1 MAELTATVS
10 AKERRTAAMQNRNR
24 NREQRWKNERFSVPY
39 RTDRP
44 TISLSILWFV
54 AVVLAIVLS
63 QWAVAVVAAAVA
75 GVAALQTG
83 HAWAFHAPSDR
94 RVAAG
99 FAALTALSGLAG
111 TFGLGLACVIL
122 SFAAFAYSL
131 SGVDHHTP
139 LTDNPATNS
148 PETALP
154 GARTVASQRL
164 QTRPKSQQ
172 AALLDFTGI
181 LIRSSIPAG
190 LAAGSLVALTG
201 RGIGAA
207 ISLVVL
213 VSAYEIG
220 DYLVGTGSAN
230 AIEGPIAGIAVLA
243 VAGAALAI
251 TQPSPFDGPR
261 AVLFAILTAI
271 SCPLGQILGSAIL
284 PRGDS
289 WAPGLRRLDS
299 LLIAG
304 PLWLLLL

>member
-1 MAELTATVS
+1 MAGLTTIVS

-24 NREQRWKNERFSVPY
+24 VREQRWKNERFAVPY

-44 TISLSILWFV
+44 TISLSVLWFV
-54 AVVLAIVLS
+54 AIVLAIVLS
-63 QWAVAVVAAAVA
+63 QWAVAAVATVVA
-75 GVAALQTG
+75 GVAGLQTG

-131 SGVDHHTP
+131 SGVDHHVSEA
-139 LTDNPATNS
+139 N
-148 PETALP
+148 TAEI
-154 GARTVASQRL
+154 GAQTTTSQRL

-172 AALLDFTGI
+172 ATLLDFTGI

-201 RGIGAA
+201 RGVGAA

-213 VSAYEIG
+213 VSAYEVG

-243 VAGAALAI
+243 VVGAALAI

-261 AVLFAILTAI
+261 AVLFAVLTAI

>member
-1 MAELTATVS
+1 MPELAMRAT
-10 AKERRTAAMQNRNR
+10 AKERRTAAMQNRNKVR
-24 NREQRWKNERFSVPY
+24 QQRWKNERYAVPY

-44 TISLSILWFV
+44 TISLSVLWFV
-54 AVVLAIVLS
+54 AIVLAIVLS
-63 QWAVAVVAAAVA
+63 QWAVAVVAVVVA
-75 GVAALQTG
+75 GIAGLQTG

-131 SGVDHHTP
+131 SGVDHHISGASSAEDGTQKS
-139 LTDNPATNS
+139 AS
-148 PETALP
+148 P
-154 GARTVASQRL
+154 RL
-164 QTRPKSQQ
+164 QNRPQSQQ

-181 LIRSSIPAG
+181 LIRSSIPVG

-201 RGIGAA
+201 RGVGAA
-207 ISLVVL
+207 IALVIL
-213 VSAYEIG
+213 VSAYEVG

-261 AVLFAILTAI
+261 AVLFAVLTAI
-271 SCPLGQILGSAIL
+271 CCPLGQILGSAIL

-299 LLIAG
+299 LLITG

>member
-1 MAELTATVS
+1 MAGLTTIVS

-24 NREQRWKNERFSVPY
+24 VREQRWKNERFAVPY

-44 TISLSILWFV
+44 TISLSVLWFV
-54 AVVLAIVLS
+54 AIVLAIVLS
-63 QWAVAVVAAAVA
+63 QWAVAAVATVVA
-75 GVAALQTG
+75 GVAGLQTG

-131 SGVDHHTP
+131 SGVDHHVSEA
-139 LTDNPATNS
+139 N
-148 PETALP
+148 TAEVGP
-154 GARTVASQRL
+154 QTTTSQRL

-172 AALLDFTGI
+172 ATLLDFTGI

-201 RGIGAA
+201 RGVGAA

-213 VSAYEIG
+213 VSAYEVG

-243 VAGAALAI
+243 VVGAALAI

-261 AVLFAILTAI
+261 AVLFAVLTAI